1 MSRKR
6 PSFMV
11 HDLLR
16 ETDITLKHWQHE
28 DIFNFPT
35 KKKVLLDDHVDDDGD
50 DGDDDDDDG
59 DDDDD
64 DAISHNIE
72 DIDNFSKLYSNK
84 INLINQQYKSHHS
97 SLFNVYTRNWD
108 NYLFSVK
115 HTIPL
120 DKEEHSITIDLM
132 NTHRLNSENE
142 KANHSNS
149 MYLTTTTT
157 TTTSSSSL
165 SSSSSS
171 TSSSAFITKF
181 NKTNENE
188 ILFYHDN
195 INKKFMKK
203 SRKARTAFTDYQLTE
218 LEQSFDRQKYLAV
231 QDRMELASKL
241 SLSDRQ
247 VKTWYQNRRTKWK
260 RQTAVG
266 LELMTEAENF
276 IAVQRLIEQSPFWA
290 YHPTVRYILSNIDLI
305 HKSSSTV
312 TTMTSTIT
320 TLTTTKPITI
330 GISLNNHEKNLSFF
344 QNPPPPPPPAL
355 ATTTTETN
363 QLTTTS
369 LNVDNDHFH
378 HLHHQHQHH
387 HHHHHHYKQHLQSS
401 RILNTLPITTNS
413 LHNDNNVNIKS
424 SLLFIP
430 SSDNSTSLHTKLI
443 SSEQLEMRKKLIH
456 SSKNQSISNQTFD
469 IQQLWSIKPSI
480 NQSINNDCSHL
491 STSLSLSSL
500 SSSVTGIC
508 NSLIEGT

>member
-11 HDLLR
+11 HDLLK
-16 ETDITLKHWQHE
+16 ETEVTLKHWQHE
-28 DIFNFPT
+28 EIFNFPT
-35 KKKVLLDDHVDDDGD
+35 KKKVLLDDNVDG
-50 DGDDDDDDG
+50 DDDG

-64 DAISHNIE
+64 DDGDDISHNME
-72 DIDNFSKLYSNK
+72 EIDNFSKLYSNK
-84 INLINQQYKSHHS
+84 INFINQQYKSHHS
-97 SLFNVYTRNWD
+97 SLFNVYTSNWD
-108 NYLFSVK
+108 NCLFSVK

-120 DKEEHSITIDLM
+120 DKEDL
-132 NTHRLNSENE
+132 LNNENE

-149 MYLTTTTT
+149 MYLTT
-157 TTTSSSSL
+157 SSST
-165 SSSSSS
+165 SSSS
-171 TSSSAFITKF
+171 TSSSSASSSVLTTKF
-181 NKTNENE
+181 NKTNDHE

-195 INKKFMKK
+195 INKKLMKK

-231 QDRMELASKL
+231 QDRMELATKL

-276 IAVQRLIEQSPFWA
+276 VAIQRLIEQSPFWA

-305 HKSSSTV
+305 HKSSSSSSPTV
-312 TTMTSTIT
+312 TTT
-320 TLTTTKPITI
+320 TLTTTKPITV

-344 QNPPPPPPPAL
+344 QNPPPPPPLPPL
-355 ATTTTETN
+355 ATTTTPTTETN
-363 QLTTTS
+363 ELTTTS
-369 LNVDNDHFH
+369 LDVDN
-378 HLHHQHQHH
+378 HH
-387 HHHHHHYKQHLQSS
+387 HHHHYHHHYKQHLQSS
-401 RILNTLPITTNS
+401 RIINTLPITTNS

-430 SSDNSTSLHTKLI
+430 SSDNSTSLHTKSI
-443 SSEQLEMRKKLIH
+443 NSEQLEIRKKLLN
-456 SSKNQSISNQTFD
+456 SSKNQSISNQIFD
-469 IQQLWSIKPSI
+469 IQQLWSIKSSF
-480 NQSINNDCSHL
+480 NQSINNECSHL
-491 STSLSLSSL
+491 PTSL
-500 SSSVTGIC
+500 SSSVTSIC

>member
-11 HDLLR
+11 HDLLK
-16 ETDITLKHWQHE
+16 ETEVTLKHWQHE
-28 DIFNFPT
+28 EIFNFPT
-35 KKKVLLDDHVDDDGD
+35 KKKVLLDDNNDDGD
-50 DGDDDDDDG
+50 DNVDRDDDG

-64 DAISHNIE
+64 DDDDDDISHNME
-72 DIDNFSKLYSNK
+72 EIDNFSKLYSNK
-84 INLINQQYKSHHS
+84 INFINQQYKSHHS
-97 SLFNVYTRNWD
+97 SLFNVYTSNWD
-108 NYLFSVK
+108 NCLFSVK

-120 DKEEHSITIDLM
+120 DKEDL
-132 NTHRLNSENE
+132 LNNENE

-149 MYLTTTTT
+149 MYLTTSS
-157 TTTSSSSL
+157 TSSST
-165 SSSSSS
+165 SSSS
-171 TSSSAFITKF
+171 TSSSASSSALTTKF
-181 NKTNENE
+181 NKTNDHE

-195 INKKFMKK
+195 INKKLMKK

-276 IAVQRLIEQSPFWA
+276 VAIQRLIEQSPFWA

-305 HKSSSTV
+305 HKSSSSSSTV
-312 TTMTSTIT
+312 TTT
-320 TLTTTKPITI
+320 TLTTTKPITV

-344 QNPPPPPPPAL
+344 QNPPPPPLPPSL
-355 ATTTTETN
+355 ATTTTTPTTETN
-363 QLTTTS
+363 ELTTTS
-369 LNVDNDHFH
+369 LDVDN
-378 HLHHQHQHH
+378 HHQHQHHH

-401 RILNTLPITTNS
+401 RIINTLPITTNS

-430 SSDNSTSLHTKLI
+430 SLDNSTSLHTKSI
-443 SSEQLEMRKKLIH
+443 SSEQLEIRKKLIN
-456 SSKNQSISNQTFD
+456 SSKNQSISNQIFD
-469 IQQLWSIKPSI
+469 IQQLWSIKSSF
-480 NQSINNDCSHL
+480 NQSINNECSHL
-491 STSLSLSSL
+491 PTSL
-500 SSSVTGIC
+500 SSSVTSIC